1 MNVTSSSESAGP
13 SSPVFPEPSVS
24 PDPSGSSDSGTCN
37 DGSLNVHR
45 LLLGRVPS
53 IRRDDLL
60 TEDHPL
66 RRYDP
71 REPKR
76 LRPWMRGLAFVGLL
90 FGCAFVIGVVGGV
103 IMAFVLPSDAFHRPS
118 LEDGKIVMSTMT
130 PAVKALV
137 SIVEL
142 IATIAAYAIV
152 VRVME
157 GRRAPIELAPRRALD
172 AVRGIVAA
180 FVCVGACVGVIAL
193 FGGYRIV
200 GFNAGY
206 NPWGDLLRLG
216 FAAGIAEEIM
226 MRGVLLRL
234 VEERLGSWGAVILS
248 ALIFGL
254 MHLANQ
260 DGTVWGGLAIA
271 IEAGLLF
278 GAVYLA
284 TRSLW
289 WCMGFHFMW
298 NIAEGPI
305 FGSIV
310 SGNGDQR
317 SWLVAQWSGPDILTG
332 GAFGLEASIVPVIL
346 LGGIAIVLLVHL
358 QRLGLMVEPIGARK
372 RRLGVP
378 KTPRRR

>member
-1 MNVTSSSESAGP
+1 M
-13 SSPVFPEPSVS
+13 
-24 PDPSGSSDSGTCN
+24 
-37 DGSLNVHR
+37 
-45 LLLGRVPS
+45 LLGRAPS

-60 TEDHPL
+60 TDDHPL

-76 LRPWMRGLAFVGLL
+76 FRPWARGLAFVGLL
-90 FGCAFVIGVVGGV
+90 LGGMIVVGIVVGV
-103 IMAFVLPSDAFHRPS
+103 IMAFALPSDVFHQPS
-118 LEDGKIVMSTMT
+118 FEGGKIVMSSMT
-130 PAVKALV
+130 PAVKALT

-142 IATIAAYAIV
+142 IAAIVAYAIV

-157 GRRAPIELAPRRALD
+157 GRRAPIELAPRRAFD

-180 FVCVGACVGVIAL
+180 FVCISVCIGVIAL

-206 NPWGDLLRLG
+206 SPWGDLLRLG
-216 FAAGIAEEIM
+216 FTAGIAEEIM

-234 VEERLGSWGAVILS
+234 TEERLGSWGAVILS

-254 MHLANQ
+254 AHLANQ

-305 FGSIV
+305 FGSVV
-310 SGNGDQR
+310 SGNGDQQ
-317 SWLVAQWSGPDILTG
+317 SWFVAQWSGPDILTG

-346 LGGIAIVLLVHL
+346 LGGIAVALLVHL
-358 QRLGLMVEPIGARK
+358 QHLGLMIEPIGARK

-378 KTPRRR
+378 ETSRRR